1 MGLPEDIHE
10 IVLARLARE
19 IKPEQ
24 EVLLQQ
30 WLKESEQNRR
40 EYREFCALWYSARW
54 GNQRDNVNRSV
65 GWERIVQVH
74 RKKNRRRL
82 FTRIPVAAS
91 VILAIGIFGM
101 YWSQEN
107 GVSEVKYEPIVNQ
120 SEVTLI
126 LSSGDEVC
134 VKDMQNNEI
143 LEDGVVIRSDSSC
156 LEYRK
161 SEAETSGVMAYNELV
176 VPKCG
181 EYRLRLADGSLVI
194 MNSESRLRF
203 PVEFIGDEREVYLEG
218 EACFE
223 VMKDTEKPFIVHT
236 TKADVRVLGTVF
248 NVSAYSGEINTEV
261 TLVDGK
267 VQVRAGSVEKLLIP
281 DQQFVLNNS
290 TSEIVVREVNAQNYI
305 TWTNGLF
312 RFDAMPLGQLMI
324 RLGRWYDITYE
335 FKDASLQNVRFTGGF
350 RKYDDIRH
358 IVGMIG
364 EITHVTFKVD
374 GNKVII
380 DKK

>member
-1 MGLPEDIHE
+1 MRLPEDIHE
-10 IVLARLARE
+10 IVLARLTGE
-19 IKPEQ
+19 IEPEQ
-24 EVLLQQ
+24 EVLLRL

-40 EYREFCALWYSARW
+40 AYREFCALWYSAGW
-54 GNQRDNVNRSV
+54 GSRRDNVDRNT
-65 GWERIVQVH
+65 GWERIVQVR
-74 RKKNRRRL
+74 RKQKRRRL
-82 FTRIPVAAS
+82 FVRVSIAAS
-91 VILAIGIFGM
+91 IILAIGISGL
-101 YWSQEN
+101 YWLREN
-107 GVSEVKYEPIVNQ
+107 GVQVAEHESVWNQ
-120 SEVTLI
+120 AEVTLI
-126 LSSGDEVC
+126 LSSGDKVS
-134 VKDMQNNEI
+134 VKNMRDNVIRE
-143 LEDGVVIRSDSSC
+143 EGVVIRSDSSY

-161 SEAETSGVMAYNELV
+161 SEAATSGVMAYNELV
-176 VPKCG
+176 IPKCG

-203 PVEFIGDEREVYLEG
+203 PVEFTGDKREVYLEG

-223 VMKDTEKPFIVHT
+223 VTKDTEKPFIVHT

-248 NVSAYSGEINTEV
+248 NVSAYPGEINTEV
-261 TLVDGK
+261 TLVNGK
-267 VQVRAGSVEKLLIP
+267 VQVHVGRVERLLTP
-281 DQQFVLNNS
+281 DQQFVLNNE
-290 TSEIVVREVNAQNYI
+290 TSEVTVREVEARNYI
-305 TWTNGLF
+305 AWTDGLF
-312 RFDAMPLGQLMI
+312 RFDAMPLEQLMS

-364 EITHVTFKVD
+364 EITNVVLKVD

>member
-1 MGLPEDIHE
+1 MRLPEDIHE
-10 IVLARLARE
+10 IILARLAGE

-24 EVLLQQ
+24 DALLRQ
-30 WLKESEQNRR
+30 WLQESEQNRR

-54 GNQRDNVNRSV
+54 GNRRENINKNS
-65 GWERIVQVH
+65 GWERIVQVRRRQKH
-74 RKKNRRRL
+74 RRL
-82 FTRIPVAAS
+82 FVRISMAAS
-91 VILAIGIFGM
+91 IILIIGISWM
-101 YWSQEN
+101 YWPQEN
-107 GVSEVKYEPIVNQ
+107 RVKVAEYKSVWDRA
-120 SEVTLI
+120 EVTLI
-126 LSSGDEVC
+126 LSSGDKVS
-134 VKDMQNNEI
+134 VKDMRNNEV
-143 LEDGVVIRSDSSC
+143 LEEGVVISSDSSY

-161 SEAETSGVMAYNELV
+161 SEAVTSGVMAYNELV

-203 PVEFIGDEREVYLEG
+203 PVEFIGDKREVYLEG

-223 VMKDTEKPFIVHT
+223 VAKDMKKPFIVHT

-248 NVSAYSGEINTEV
+248 NISAYSGEINTEV

-267 VQVRAGSVEKLLIP
+267 VQVCAGNVEKLLVP
-281 DQQFVLNNS
+281 DQQFVLNNE
-290 TSEIVVREVNAQNYI
+290 TSEVVVREVNAQNYI
-305 TWTNGLF
+305 AWTDGLF

-335 FKDASLQNVRFTGGF
+335 FKDVSLQNVRFTGGF
-350 RKYDDIRH
+350 RKYDDICH

-364 EITHVTFKVD
+364 EITNVTFNVD

>member
-1 MGLPEDIHE
+1 MRLPEEIYE
-10 IVLARLARE
+10 IVLARLTGE

-24 EVLLQQ
+24 EVLFQL
-30 WLKESEQNRR
+30 WLKESEQNHR

-54 GNQRDNVNRSV
+54 GNQRENVNRNS
-65 GWERIVQVH
+65 GWKRIVQV
-74 RKKNRRRL
+74 RQKQKRRRL
-82 FTRIPVAAS
+82 FVRISVAAS
-91 VILAIGIFGM
+91 IILTIGISWLF
-101 YWSQEN
+101 WPQEN
-107 GVSEVKYEPIVNQ
+107 RVRVAEHESVWNKAD
-120 SEVTLI
+120 VTLI
-126 LSSGDEVC
+126 LSSGDKVS
-134 VKDMQNNEI
+134 VKNMRDNEI
-143 LEDGVVIRSDSSC
+143 QEKGVVIRSDSSY

-161 SEAETSGVMAYNELV
+161 SEAITSDVMSYHELV
-176 VPKCG
+176 IPKCG

-203 PVEFIGDEREVYLEG
+203 PVEFSGAKREVYLEG

-223 VMKDTEKPFIVHT
+223 VAKDTEKPFIVHT
-236 TKADVRVLGTVF
+236 AKADVRVLGTVF
-248 NVSAYSGEINTEV
+248 NVSAYSGEINTKV
-261 TLVDGK
+261 TLVNGK
-267 VQVRAGSVEKLLIP
+267 VQVNAGSVEKLLIP
-281 DQQFVLNNS
+281 DQQFVLNNE
-290 TSEIVVREVNAQNYI
+290 TSEIVVREVDAQNYI
-305 TWTNGLF
+305 AWTDGLF

-335 FKDASLQNVRFTGGF
+335 FKDVSLQNLRFTGGF

-364 EITHVTFKVD
+364 EITNVAFKVD